1 MAKEKKGVRL
11 EHISKIYQDPKTKK
25 EFYAVQDT
33 TLDIEPGTVEARGT
47 RSGRTVSFRM
57 KTPAAAATLALKA
70 DRTTLAADG
79 ADATVVDVQALD
91 AEGDEAAAS
100 EDFVFFECEGPGK
113 IIGVGNGNP
122 LSHEDDVCADG
133 RWKRRLFNGKCQC
146 VLKAGNRPGELRLRV
161 RLASTGAVSEV
172 VVSIAE
178 PTPGRP

>member
-1 MAKEKKGVRL
+1 MYGNV
-11 EHISKIYQDPKTKK
+11 T
-25 EFYAVQDT
+25 
-33 TLDIEPGTVEARGT
+33 EPGFVAAYQARHTTNGET
-47 RSGRTVSFRM
+47 RSASRQWHFIHRTTGARYTARTQ
-57 KTPAAAATLALKA
+57 TPAAAATLALKA

>member
-1 MAKEKKGVRL
+1 
-11 EHISKIYQDPKTKK
+11 
-25 EFYAVQDT
+25 
-33 TLDIEPGTVEARGT
+33 
-47 RSGRTVSFRM
+47 M